1 MHDIFFSILIP
12 VYNVEKYITECLE
25 SVVNQSYPNFEV
37 IIVIDGSSDTSAT
50 ICEEYAKKDSRIKI
64 FYQDNL
70 GIFQTRRNL
79 MNYAKGDYLLFI
91 DSDDYYALNLL
102 ETINQTIIEQS
113 CDLILFR
120 FNRITDTGRIYTI
133 DNDVFKHNTVITSEN
148 KHLIWGKLVSTNKFN
163 HIWSK
168 VIKKDIIND
177 EDYAQYTDVYGEDV
191 LLSLPIILRAKRIV
205 YINTVLYN
213 YRMSTNGLG
222 RNFKLKYLEDSIYVR
237 SEVLNYLKRAKYD
250 TPLNLELFYT
260 SFTKALTRLI
270 RQVIANFALTLD
282 IIDKLD
288 QVKNNHLYQESLQYT
303 RLSSLSLL
311 EKYYY
316 YLFQNRRYKV
326 LKLIISFE
334 YNLKIVLKKIVR
346 K

>member
-37 IIVIDGSSDTSAT
+37 VILIDGSSDTSAS

-64 FYQDNL
+64 FYQDNI

-79 MNYAKGDYLLFI
+79 MNYAKGDYVLFI

-102 ETINQTIIEQS
+102 ETINQTINEQS

-120 FNRITDTGRIYTI
+120 FNRITDTGRIYAI

-148 KHLIWGKLVSTNKFN
+148 KHLIWEKLISTNKFN

-168 VIKKDIIND
+168 AIKRDIIND
-177 EDYAQYTDVYGEDV
+177 DDYAKYKDVYGEDV
-191 LLSLPIILRAKRIV
+191 LLSLPIIHRSKRIV
-205 YINTVLYN
+205 YINTILYN
-213 YRMSTNGLG
+213 YRLSSNGLG
-222 RNFKLKYLEDSIYVR
+222 RNFKLNYLEDSIYVR
-237 SEVLNYLKRAKYD
+237 GEVLNYLKRAKYD
-250 TPLNLELFYT
+250 TPKNLELFYT

-270 RQVIANFALTLD
+270 RQVIANFAITLD
-282 IIDKLD
+282 IINKFD
-288 QVKNNHLYQESLQYT
+288 QIKDNHLYQESLQYN

-316 YLFQNRRYKV
+316 HLFQLRRYKL
-326 LKLIISFE
+326 LKLIICFE
-334 YNLKIVLKKIVR
+334 YNLKIVLKKIIR

>member
-1 MHDIFFSILIP
+1 MNDVFFSILIP

-25 SVVNQSYPNFEV
+25 SVVNQSYQNFEV
-37 IIVIDGSSDTSAT
+37 IIVIDGTSDTSAT
-50 ICEEYAKKDSRIKI
+50 ICEEYAKKDSRIRI
-64 FYQDNL
+64 FYQDNI

-91 DSDDYYALNLL
+91 DSDDYYSLNLL
-102 ETINQTIIEQS
+102 ETINQTIIEQK

-120 FNRITDTGRIYTI
+120 FNRITDTGRIYSV

-148 KHLIWGKLVSTNKFN
+148 KHLIWEKLVSTNKFN

-191 LLSLPIILRAKRIV
+191 LLSLPIVHRAKRIV
-205 YINTVLYN
+205 YINTALYN
-213 YRMSTNGLG
+213 YRMSSNGLG

-237 SEVLNYLKRAKYD
+237 GEVLNYLKQAQYD

-270 RQVIANFALTLD
+270 RQVIANFAFTSD

-288 QVKNNHLYQESLQYT
+288 QVKDNHLYQESLQYNQ
-303 RLSSLSLL
+303 LSSLSLL

-316 YLFQNRRYKV
+316 HLFQKRRYKF
-326 LKLIISFE
+326 LKLIIRFE
-334 YNLKIVLKKIVR
+334 YNLKIVIKKIVR